1 MCGILGELT
10 FTGYQTEKSKF
21 LKLLS
26 LSKNRGPDN
35 SGYYSNDKNFQAGFN
50 RLSVLDPSQYGNQ
63 PITSHGGRYVM
74 VYNGEVYNYKDI
86 KDSLLIKGYKF
97 LGTGD
102 SEVIINAFEE
112 YGIENTIELLDGM
125 FSIGLFDKK
134 SESLYLIRDFAGI
147 KPLFYGFDDKKLVF
161 ASQYDQVAVH
171 PNFIDNNI
179 DLSVLKLYLIQ
190 HFIPAPFGIINKTF
204 QVRPGEYVIFNKTG
218 IKTKKR
224 YWKLPN
230 KIDSLI
236 YDENEALSVINNALH
251 SSVRSQLISDVPVG
265 AFLSGG
271 IDSPLICY
279 YANKILDGNL
289 MAFTI
294 GSDSVVHDETKIS
307 KKYAKLIGLHQFV
320 EELNSKKVADVFN
333 EISTSITEPFADFS
347 IIPTFI
353 VSKIAKQHITV
364 ALSGDGGDELFFG
377 YERFWSIAKNLNIQ
391 NLSYFTKYILY
402 GFDKIFFN
410 NDNFNSNALFEN
422 QGMAHFNL
430 HSRFLKKDLK
440 DIAPH
445 LQNIVIP
452 DEYSVYNYPNQK
464 NKLSLLNNMRLA
476 EFYGMMQKTLRKVD
490 IASMANGLE
499 VRLPFLKKSFIEA
512 SLTLNPFLSY
522 GINKGKLLRQK
533 VILKSLLKSNIPK
546 SPIGSVKRGFSI
558 PLTRWLKDDLKDHFN
573 DILLEKNS
581 IEFFSMNKN
590 SIENLVKNHLASK
603 ADNKWPI
610 FTLYSL
616 FSWKNNLKK
625 FWAHRL

>member
-10 FTGYQTEKSKF
+10 FTGNQTEKSKF

-35 SGYYSNDKNFQAGFN
+35 SGYYSNNKNFQAGFN

-134 SESLYLIRDFAGI
+134 SECLYLIRDFAGI

-161 ASQYDQVAVH
+161 ASQYDQIAVH

-251 SSVRSQLISDVPVG
+251 SSVKSQLTSDVPVG

-410 NDNFNSNALFEN
+410 NDNFNSNALFVN

-522 GINKGKLLRQK
+522 GPNKGKLLRQK

-558 PLTRWLKDDLKDHFN
+558 PLTQWLKDDLKDHFN
-573 DILLEKNS
+573 DILLENNS

-625 FWAHRL
+625 F